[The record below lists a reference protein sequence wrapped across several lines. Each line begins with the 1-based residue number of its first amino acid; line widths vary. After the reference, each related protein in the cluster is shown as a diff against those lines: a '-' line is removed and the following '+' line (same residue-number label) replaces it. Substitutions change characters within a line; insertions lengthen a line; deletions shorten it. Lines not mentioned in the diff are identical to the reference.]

1 MKPLWGKRMPQLYL
15 LVHGSSSIS
24 MEGFTVRGLAVS
36 AVEWRLSATYSFTY
50 GRKDACA
57 YTIRRLR
64 KLRSDLLSR
73 SICQKLLIRFRMV
86 VLRVTCGQRLT
97 VRYCYQRWYL
107 SRLETRTKESNMCA
121 SV

>member
-15 LVHGSSSIS
+15 LVPGLFSVS
-24 MEGFTVRGLAVS
+24 MEGSTVCGLAVS

-57 YTIRRLR
+57 YTTRRLR
-64 KLRSDLLSR
+64 KLSSDLLVF
-73 SICQKLLIRFRMV
+73 SIHQKPLIRFRMV
-86 VLRVTCGQRLT
+86 VLVVTWGQRLT
-97 VRYCYQRWYL
+97 VRYCFQRWYL